1 MWGPDM
7 AGLVLQPWTAGI
19 TPLNRSSPEWIE
31 LTSKLWGFRHLF
43 EIVRWRLEAD
53 ATGETD

>member
-1 MWGPDM
+1 MDSRHT
-7 AGLVLQPWTAGI
+7 L

-53 ATGETD
+53 ATGDTD